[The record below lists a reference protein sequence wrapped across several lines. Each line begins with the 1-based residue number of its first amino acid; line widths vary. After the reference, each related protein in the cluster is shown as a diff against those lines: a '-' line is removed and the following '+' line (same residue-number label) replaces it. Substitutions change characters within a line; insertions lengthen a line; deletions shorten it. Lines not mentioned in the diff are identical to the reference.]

1 MPVHTIAIG
10 DSLTPV
16 GCQLEPADSD
26 TPIVLTGLTVKV
38 LVTDLVGA
46 SVVAET
52 ETGVTVVE
60 ATTGKVSYDLP
71 TAVNGTAG
79 HYYLNFRVYS
89 GAERDTYPSPIKAK
103 RMQVDVVNP

>member
-1 MPVHTIAIG
+1 MPVHTVAIG

-16 GCQLEPADSD
+16 GCQILPSDSD
-26 TPIVLTGLTVKV
+26 TPVDLTGLTVKM
-38 LVTDLVGA
+38 LVTNLSGTT
-46 SVVAET
+46 VVEET
-52 ETGVTVVE
+52 TTGVTVVDE
-60 ATTGKVSYDLP
+60 STGKVSYDLP

-89 GAERDTYPSPIKAK
+89 GTERDTYPSPIKQQ